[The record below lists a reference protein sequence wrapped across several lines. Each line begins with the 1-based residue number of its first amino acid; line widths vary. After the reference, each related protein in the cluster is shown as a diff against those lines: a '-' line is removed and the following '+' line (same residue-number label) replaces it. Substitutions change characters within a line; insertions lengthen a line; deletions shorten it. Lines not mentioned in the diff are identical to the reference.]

1 MVISLPKILGLFAL
15 IWLVWMA
22 FRFIEARQKNGA
34 DQPLDKNED
43 AAGAAKKAQSD
54 ASVDL
59 LECTICG
66 AWVSGE
72 TCDRENCPY

>member
-1 MVISLPKILGLFAL
+1 MVFSLPKILGLCAV

-22 FRFIEARQKNGA
+22 FRFIEARPKNRD
-34 DQPLDKNED
+34 DQPLDKNGD
-43 AAGAAKKAQSD
+43 AAGATKTDQND

-59 LECTICG
+59 QECTICG

>member
-1 MVISLPKILGLFAL
+1 MVLSLPKILGLFAL

-22 FRFIEARQKNGA
+22 FRFIEARQKNLA
-34 DQPLDKNED
+34 DQPLDKNGD
-43 AAGAAKKAQSD
+43 AARAAKKDQND

-59 LECTICG
+59 QECTICG

>member
-1 MVISLPKILGLFAL
+1 MVLSIPKILGLFAL

-22 FRFIEARQKNGA
+22 FRFIEARQKNVA
-34 DQPLDKNED
+34 DQTLDKNSD
-43 AAGAAKKAQSD
+43 AAGATKKDQND

-59 LECTICG
+59 QECTICG

-72 TCDRENCPY
+72 TCDRESCPY

>member
-1 MVISLPKILGLFAL
+1 MILSLPKILGLFAL

-22 FRFIEARQKNGA
+22 FRFIEARQKNHA
-34 DQPLDKNED
+34 NQTFDKNSD
-43 AAGAAKKAQSD
+43 AAGAAKKDQNE

-59 LECTICG
+59 QECTICG

-72 TCDRENCPY
+72 TCDWENCPY

>member
-1 MVISLPKILGLFAL
+1 MVLSLPKILGLFAL

-22 FRFIEARQKNGA
+22 FRFIEARQKNLA
-34 DQPLDKNED
+34 DQPLDKNSD
-43 AAGAAKKAQSD
+43 AAGAAKKDQND

-59 LECTICG
+59 QECTICG

-72 TCDRENCPY
+72 TCDRGNCPY

>member
-1 MVISLPKILGLFAL
+1 MVLSLPKILGLFAL

-22 FRFIEARQKNGA
+22 FRLIEARQKNRA
-34 DQPLDKNED
+34 DQPLDKNGD
-43 AAGAAKKAQSD
+43 AAGVAKKDQND

-59 LECTICG
+59 QECTICG

-72 TCDRENCPY
+72 TCDWENCPY

>member
-1 MVISLPKILGLFAL
+1 MVLSLPKILGLFAL

-22 FRFIEARQKNGA
+22 FRFIEARQKNYA
-34 DQPLDKNED
+34 DQTLDKNSD
-43 AAGAAKKAQSD
+43 AVGAAKKDQNE

-59 LECTICG
+59 QECTICG

-72 TCDRENCPY
+72 ICDRENCPY

>member
-1 MVISLPKILGLFAL
+1 MVLSLPKILGLFAL

-22 FRFIEARQKNGA
+22 FQFIEARQKNRA
-34 DQPLDKNED
+34 DQPLDKNGNT
-43 AAGAAKKAQSD
+43 AGAAKKDPND

-59 LECTICG
+59 QECTICG

>member
-15 IWLVWMA
+15 IWLVWTV
-22 FRFIEARQKNGA
+22 FRFIEARQKNLA
-34 DQPLDKNED
+34 DQPLDKND
-43 AAGAAKKAQSD
+43 NAAGAAKKDQSD

-59 LECTICG
+59 QECTICG

-72 TCDRENCPY
+72 TCDRESCPY

>member
-1 MVISLPKILGLFAL
+1 MVISLPKILSLFAL

-22 FRFIEARQKNGA
+22 FRFLEARQKNRA
-34 DQPLDKNED
+34 YQPLDKNSD
-43 AAGAAKKAQSD
+43 AAGAAKKDQND

-59 LECTICG
+59 QECTICG

>member
-1 MVISLPKILGLFAL
+1 MVLSLPKILGLFAL

-22 FRFIEARQKNGA
+22 FRFIEARQKNRV
-34 DQPLDKNED
+34 DQPLDKNSD
-43 AAGAAKKAQSD
+43 AAGAAKKDQND

-59 LECTICG
+59 QECTICG

-72 TCDRENCPY
+72 TCDRVNCPY

>member
-1 MVISLPKILGLFAL
+1 MVLSLPKILGLFAL
-15 IWLVWMA
+15 IWLVWMT
-22 FRFIEARQKNGA
+22 FRFIEARQKNLA
-34 DQPLDKNED
+34 DQPLDKND
-43 AAGAAKKAQSD
+43 NAAEAAKKDQSD

-59 LECTICG
+59 QECTICG

>member
-1 MVISLPKILGLFAL
+1 MVLSLPKILGLFAL

-22 FRFIEARQKNGA
+22 FRFIEARQKNRA
-34 DQPLDKNED
+34 DQPLDKNSD
-43 AAGAAKKAQSD
+43 AAGAAKKDQND

-59 LECTICG
+59 QECTICG

-72 TCDRENCPY
+72 TCDRINCPY

>member
-1 MVISLPKILGLFAL
+1 MVLSLPKILGLFAL

-22 FRFIEARQKNGA
+22 FRFIEAHQKNRA
-34 DQPLDKNED
+34 DQPLNKNGD
-43 AAGAAKKAQSD
+43 AGGAAKKDQND

-59 LECTICG
+59 QECTICE
-66 AWVSGE
+66 AWVSGD

>member
-1 MVISLPKILGLFAL
+1 MVLSLPKILGLFAQ

-22 FRFIEARQKNGA
+22 FRFIEARQKNRA
-34 DQPLDKNED
+34 DQPLDKNCD
-43 AAGAAKKAQSD
+43 GAGATKRDQND

-59 LECTICG
+59 QECKICG

-72 TCDRENCPY
+72 TCDRENCPH

>member
-1 MVISLPKILGLFAL
+1 MVLSLPKILGLFAL

-22 FRFIEARQKNGA
+22 FRFIEARQKNHA
-34 DQPLDKNED
+34 DQSLDKNSD
-43 AAGAAKKAQSD
+43 AGGAAKKDQND

-59 LECTICG
+59 QECTICG
-66 AWVSGE
+66 SWVSGE

>member
-1 MVISLPKILGLFAL
+1 MVLSLPKILGLFAL

-22 FRFIEARQKNGA
+22 FRFIEARQKNSA
-34 DQPLDKNED
+34 DQPLDKNGY
-43 AAGAAKKAQSD
+43 AAGATKKDQND

-59 LECTICG
+59 QECTICG

-72 TCDRENCPY
+72 TCHWENCPY

>member
-1 MVISLPKILGLFAL
+1 MVLSLPKILGLFAL

-22 FRFIEARQKNGA
+22 FRFIEARQKNHT
-34 DQPLDKNED
+34 DQTLNKNSD
-43 AAGAAKKAQSD
+43 AAAAAKKDQNE

-59 LECTICG
+59 QECTICG

>member
-1 MVISLPKILGLFAL
+1 MVLSLPKILGLFAL
-15 IWLVWMA
+15 IWLVWMT
-22 FRFIEARQKNGA
+22 FRFIEARQKNLA
-34 DQPLDKNED
+34 DQPLNKNRD
-43 AAGAAKKAQSD
+43 AAGAAKKDQSD

-59 LECTICG
+59 QECIICG

>member
-1 MVISLPKILGLFAL
+1 MVLSLPKILGLFAL

-22 FRFIEARQKNGA
+22 FRFIEARQANRS
-34 DQPLDKNED
+34 DQSSDKNAD
-43 AAGAAKKAQSD
+43 AAGATKKDQNDVSF
-54 ASVDL
+54 DL
-59 LECTICG
+59 QECTICG

>member
-1 MVISLPKILGLFAL
+1 MVVSLPKILGLFAL

-22 FRFIEARQKNGA
+22 FRFIEARQKNLA
-34 DQPLDKNED
+34 DQPLDKND
-43 AAGAAKKAQSD
+43 NAAEAAKKDQSD

-59 LECTICG
+59 QECTICG

-72 TCDRENCPY
+72 ICDRENCPY

>member
-1 MVISLPKILGLFAL
+1 MVLSLPKILGLFAL

-22 FRFIEARQKNGA
+22 FRFIEARQTNRA
-34 DQPLDKNED
+34 DQPLDKNGD
-43 AAGAAKKAQSD
+43 AAGAAKKTQND
-54 ASVDL
+54 ASFDL
-59 LECTICG
+59 QECIICG

>member
-1 MVISLPKILGLFAL
+1 MVLSLPKILGLFAL

-22 FRFIEARQKNGA
+22 FRFIEARQKNHA
-34 DQPLDKNED
+34 DQTLDKNSD
-43 AAGAAKKAQSD
+43 AAGVAKKD
-54 ASVDL
+54 PNEASVDL
-59 LECTICG
+59 QECTICG

>member
-1 MVISLPKILGLFAL
+1 MVLSLPKILGLFAL

-22 FRFIEARQKNGA
+22 FRFIEARQKNRV
-34 DQPLDKNED
+34 DQPLDKNSD
-43 AAGAAKKAQSD
+43 AAGAAKKDQND

-59 LECTICG
+59 QECTICG

-72 TCDRENCPY
+72 TCDWEN

>member
-1 MVISLPKILGLFAL
+1 MVLSLPKILGLFAL

-22 FRFIEARQKNGA
+22 FRFIEARQKNRA
-34 DQPLDKNED
+34 DQPLDKNGD
-43 AAGAAKKAQSD
+43 AAGVAKKDQND

-59 LECTICG
+59 QECAICE

>member
-1 MVISLPKILGLFAL
+1 MVLSLPKILGLFAL
-15 IWLVWMA
+15 IWLVCTA
-22 FRFIEARQKNGA
+22 FRFIEVRQKNLA
-34 DQPLDKNED
+34 ERTLDKDCD
-43 AAGAAKKAQSD
+43 AAGVAKKDQND

-59 LECTICG
+59 QECTICG